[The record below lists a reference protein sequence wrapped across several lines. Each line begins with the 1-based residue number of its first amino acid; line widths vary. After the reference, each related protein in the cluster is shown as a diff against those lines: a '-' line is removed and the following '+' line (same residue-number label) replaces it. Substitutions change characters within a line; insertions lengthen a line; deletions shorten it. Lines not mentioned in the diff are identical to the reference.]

1 MKGASVAG
9 ILLAGETMVRGLYQH
24 VRETWKRPKE
34 NLPQQHRRNRMAE
47 WRREQVFTRIERP
60 TRLDAARRLGY
71 KSKQGI
77 AIVRTRV
84 RRGGLRKSKVH
95 MKRKPSKAGIRKIT
109 MSKSIQRIAEE
120 RVARHY
126 PNMEVLNSY
135 WVGQDGK
142 QKFYEVI
149 LIDPSHPAIIAD
161 KDLGWVSRVDGRGS
175 HRGRVYRGKTSA
187 GKRGPMAAG
196 RSSSKVPRFGDS
208 GDVEVYPAA
217 FQECEEHRDHHGYSR
232 HLCCRCRADSTRQGA
247 RYLRSRRSVATG
259 NQ

>member
-1 MKGASVAG
+1 MKKITGASVGLTSIVLTGRLIKGASVAE
-9 ILLAGETMVRGLYQH
+9 ILLVGENMVRGLYQH
-24 VRETWKRPKE
+24 IRETWKRPKE
-34 NLPQQHRRNRMAE
+34 NLPQEYRRNRMAE

-71 KSKQGI
+71 KSKQGV
-77 AIVRTRV
+77 AVVRTRV

-109 MSKSIQRIAEE
+109 MSKSIQRISEE

-135 WVGQDGK
+135 WVGQDGR

-187 GKRGPMAAG
+187 GKRGRGLHKKGKGAEKLRPSLAA
-196 RSSSKVPRFGDS
+196 R
-208 GDVEVYPAA
+208 
-217 FQECEEHRDHHGYSR
+217 
-232 HLCCRCRADSTRQGA
+232 
-247 RYLRSRRSVATG
+247 G
-259 NQ
+259 NIGK

>member
-1 MKGASVAG
+1 MSKSIYSHLGD
-9 ILLAGETMVRGLYQH
+9 
-24 VRETWKRPKE
+24 TWKQPKA
-34 NLPQQHRRNRMAE
+34 NLPSEYRRDRMVE
-47 WRREQVFTRIERP
+47 WRRQPVFHRVTKP
-60 TRLDAARRLGY
+60 TRLDAARRMGY
-71 KSKQGI
+71 KAKQGVVV
-77 AIVRTRV
+77 VRTRI

-161 KDLGWVSRVDGRGS
+161 KDLGWVSRAEGRGS

-187 GKRGPMAAG
+187 GKRGRGLHKKGKGAEKLRPSLAA
-196 RSSSKVPRFGDS
+196 R
-208 GDVEVYPAA
+208 
-217 FQECEEHRDHHGYSR
+217 
-232 HLCCRCRADSTRQGA
+232 
-247 RYLRSRRSVATG
+247 G
-259 NQ
+259 NIGK